1 MKLKEICLMVATVS
15 VLCVI
20 VQSALATSM
29 MRVEPSYV
37 NTPFGEDFTVNIR
50 VDPAGNE
57 VYSAS
62 YTLYFNNTIL
72 KAISWTQ
79 GEFLT
84 RDGESSNVWTHEIN
98 NTLGK
103 FEYAEGRMGTDVGV
117 GGDPGNLTTITFQAI
132 RNEGVS
138 LLEMGDLAGGL
149 LESTSGPIATDISN
163 GTCEIEDIIE
173 QTPTSTPTTPPTTT
187 IITTPV
193 QTPTTI
199 PITPT
204 PTATA
209 IQTPTILSTP
219 SPSPTTITSPSSP
232 TAPTSPPKE
241 KSEENNRL
249 PGFRAAFA
257 ITGLL
262 AVFILKRKNVRK

>member
-1 MKLKEICLMVATVS
+1 MKPKKIWLVMAIVF

-20 VQSALATSM
+20 AQPVLATSVIH
-29 MRVEPSYV
+29 VEPSHV
-37 NTPFGEDFTVNIR
+37 NIPSGGNFTVNIT

-57 VYSAS
+57 VYSVS
-62 YTLYFNNTIL
+62 YTLYFDNTL
-72 KAISWTQ
+72 LNAISWTQ

-84 RDGESSNVWTHEIN
+84 RDGNSSNVWTHKIN

-103 FEYAEGRMGTDVGV
+103 FEYAEGRMGAAVGV

-132 RNEGVS
+132 GNEGVS
-138 LLEMGDLAGGL
+138 LLEIGDLAGGL
-149 LESTSGPIATDISN
+149 LVDSTSGPISTDISN
-163 GTCEIEDIIE
+163 GTCKIEDI
-173 QTPTSTPTTPPTTT
+173 TPTSTPTTSPTTT
-187 IITTPV
+187 VTTTPV

-204 PTATA
+204 PAATA

-219 SPSPTTITSPSSP
+219 SPSPTTITSPISP
-232 TAPTSPPKE
+232 TAPISPPKE

-257 ITGLL
+257 ITWLL
-262 AVFILKRKNVRK
+262 AVFILKRKDVRK

>member
-1 MKLKEICLMVATVS
+1 MRLKEIRLI
-15 VLCVI
+15 VI
-20 VQSALATSM
+20 VTAMLCMFAQPALANSAIS
-29 MRVEPSYV
+29 VEPAYIGV
-37 NTPFGEDFTVNIR
+37 WQGEEFTVNIK
-50 VDPAGNE
+50 VDPAENE

-62 YTLYFNNTIL
+62 YTLHFDNTLL

-84 RDGESSNVWTHEIN
+84 RDGKSSNLWKHEIN

-103 FEYAEGRMGTDVGV
+103 FEYAEGRMGTGIGV

-132 RNEGVS
+132 GNGGVS
-138 LLEMGDLAGGL
+138 LLELGAVAGGL
-149 LESTSGPIATDISN
+149 LESTSGPIPTDLSN
-163 GTCEIEDIIE
+163 GMCKIIE

-187 IITTPV
+187 VTTTPV
-193 QTPTTI
+193 QTPT
-199 PITPT
+199 

-209 IQTPTILSTP
+209 VQTLTIHSTP
-219 SPSPTTITSPSSP
+219 SPPPTTTASPISS
-232 TAPTSPPKE
+232 TVPTSPPKE

-262 AVFILKRKNVRK
+262 AVFILKRKNVIK